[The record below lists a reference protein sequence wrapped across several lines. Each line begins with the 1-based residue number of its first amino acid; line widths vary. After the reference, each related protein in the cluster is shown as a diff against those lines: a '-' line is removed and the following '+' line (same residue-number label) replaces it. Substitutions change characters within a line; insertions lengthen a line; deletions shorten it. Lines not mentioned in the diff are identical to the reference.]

1 MRFVI
6 ILVSTILWSQQSF
19 AATPSQCAEEVGRG
33 VASWYGPGFAGKKT
47 MSGEV
52 FQPATLSAAHPSLP
66 FGTIVKVTNLR
77 NAQSVNV
84 RINDRGKFKTN
95 IIDVS
100 QGAAYELDM
109 IADGTAPVA
118 LYVCSK

>member
-1 MRFVI
+1 
-6 ILVSTILWSQQSF
+6 
-19 AATPSQCAEEVGRG
+19 
-33 VASWYGPGFAGKKT
+33 

-52 FQPATLSAAHPSLP
+52 FQPALLSAAHPSLP

-84 RINDRGKFKTN
+84 RINDRGAFKTN

-109 IADGTAPVA
+109 IDDGTAPVA
-118 LYVCSK
+118 LYVCN